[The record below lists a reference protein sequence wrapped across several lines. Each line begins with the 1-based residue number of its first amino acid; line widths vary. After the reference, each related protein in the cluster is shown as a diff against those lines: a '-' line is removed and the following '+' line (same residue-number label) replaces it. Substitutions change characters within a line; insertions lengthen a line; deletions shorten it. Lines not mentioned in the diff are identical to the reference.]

1 MYKPR
6 AYKWHLLT
14 VFKIEPQEEGGGGGG
29 GEGGTY
35 FASLAKGL
43 GVFAQLKLGDSIK
56 YRARCKFLFKEAK

>member
-1 MYKPR
+1 MAL
-6 AYKWHLLT
+6 AYSVQNWAT
-14 VFKIEPQEEGGGGGG
+14 RGGGGGV

>member
-1 MYKPR
+1 MKMYKPR

-14 VFKIEPQEEGGGGGG
+14 VFKIEPQEEGGGG

>member
-1 MYKPR
+1 MAL
-6 AYKWHLLT
+6 AYSVQNWAT
-14 VFKIEPQEEGGGGGG
+14 RGGGGGG